1 MIIKNFELN
10 EAKTSKFNIF
20 LFYGKNEGFQNE
32 IINNFFL
39 NKFNGEVYKYDE
51 PQFIENI
58 DTIIS
63 GLLNKSLFE
72 DQKIF
77 IISRV
82 SNKISEYIEIIEE
95 KKLTEF
101 KMIFKSSILEKKS
114 KLRNLFEKSK
124 NLAVIPFY
132 EDNSNSLFTILVK
145 LLKEKNIKLSRESIN
160 LLVDRASGD
169 RENLLKELD
178 KIYSYSLT
186 NKNVDFKTVEK
197 LSNLAEN
204 YGIDQLVESYL
215 SRNKRKLSKILNE
228 NNFSDEDCMLML
240 RVILNKSKRLLGII
254 KKNSLNR
261 SIEEVMAS
269 TKPPIFWKEKES
281 IKKQVKIWKEE
292 DLKKKI
298 YQINEIE
305 LLIKSN
311 SKNSLNIIS
320 DFILN

>member
-10 EAKTSKFNIF
+10 EVKTSKFNIF

-32 IINNFFL
+32 IINNYFL
-39 NKFNGEVYKYDE
+39 NKYNGEVYRYDE

-77 IISRV
+77 IVSRV
-82 SNKISEYIEIIEE
+82 SNKMSEYIQIIEE
-95 KKLTEF
+95 KKLTEC

-124 NLAVIPFY
+124 NLAVVPFY

-145 LLKEKNIKLSRESIN
+145 LLKEKDIKLSRESIN

-178 KIYSYSLT
+178 KIHSYSLT
-186 NKNVDFKTVEK
+186 NKNIDFNAVDK

-228 NNFSDEDCMLML
+228 NNFSDEDCILML

-254 KKNSLNR
+254 KNKSLNQN
-261 SIEEVMAS
+261 IEEVMAS

-292 DLKKKI
+292 DLKDKI

-305 LLIKSN
+305 VLIKTN

>member
-1 MIIKNFELN
+1 MIIKNFQLN
-10 EAKTSKFNIF
+10 EVNTSKFNIF

-32 IINNFFL
+32 IINNYFL
-39 NKFNGEVYKYDE
+39 KKYNGEVYRYDE

-72 DQKIF
+72 NQKIF
-77 IISRV
+77 IVSRV
-82 SNKISEYIEIIEE
+82 SNKMTEYIQIIEE
-95 KKLTEF
+95 KKLTEC
-101 KMIFKSSILEKKS
+101 KMIFKSSVLEKKS

-124 NLAVIPFY
+124 NLAVVPFY

-145 LLKEKNIKLSRESIN
+145 LLKEKDIKLSRESIN

-178 KIYSYSLT
+178 KIHSYSLT
-186 NKNVDFKTVEK
+186 NKNIDFNAVDK

-215 SRNKRKLSKILNE
+215 SRNKKKLSKILNE
-228 NNFSDEDCMLML
+228 NNFSDEDCILML

-254 KKNSLNR
+254 KKKSLNQN
-261 SIEEVMAS
+261 IEEVMAI

-292 DLKKKI
+292 DLKDKI

-305 LLIKSN
+305 VLIKSN

>member
-10 EAKTSKFNIF
+10 EVKTSKFNIF

-32 IINNFFL
+32 IINNYFL
-39 NKFNGEVYKYDE
+39 NKYNGEVYRYDE

-77 IISRV
+77 IVSRV
-82 SNKISEYIEIIEE
+82 SNKMSEYIKIIEE
-95 KKLTEF
+95 KKLTEC

-124 NLAVIPFY
+124 NLAVVPFY

-145 LLKEKNIKLSRESIN
+145 LLKEKDIKLSRESIN

-178 KIYSYSLT
+178 KIHSYSLT
-186 NKNVDFKTVEK
+186 NKNIDFNAVDK

-215 SRNKRKLSKILNE
+215 SRNKKKLSKILNE
-228 NNFSDEDCMLML
+228 NNFSDEDCILML

-254 KKNSLNR
+254 KNKSLNQN
-261 SIEEVMAS
+261 IEEVMAS

-281 IKKQVKIWKEE
+281 IKKQLKIWKEE
-292 DLKKKI
+292 DLKDKI

-305 LLIKSN
+305 VLIKTN

>member
-10 EAKTSKFNIF
+10 EVKTSKFNIF

-32 IINNFFL
+32 IINNYFL
-39 NKFNGEVYKYDE
+39 KKYNGEVYRYDE

-77 IISRV
+77 IVSRV
-82 SNKISEYIEIIEE
+82 SNKMSEYIQIIEE
-95 KKLTEF
+95 KKLTEC

-124 NLAVIPFY
+124 NLAVVPFY

-145 LLKEKNIKLSRESIN
+145 LLKEKNKKLSRESIN

-178 KIYSYSLT
+178 KIHSYSLT
-186 NKNVDFKTVEK
+186 NKNIDFNAVDK

-228 NNFSDEDCMLML
+228 NNFSDEDCILML

-254 KKNSLNR
+254 KKKSLNQN
-261 SIEEVMAS
+261 IEEVMAI

-292 DLKKKI
+292 DLKDKI

-305 LLIKSN
+305 VLIKSN

>member
-10 EAKTSKFNIF
+10 EVKTSKFNIF

-32 IINNFFL
+32 IINNYFL
-39 NKFNGEVYKYDE
+39 KKYNGEVYRYDE

-77 IISRV
+77 I
-82 SNKISEYIEIIEE
+82 EE
-95 KKLTEF
+95 KKLTEC
-101 KMIFKSSILEKKS
+101 KMIFKSSVLEKKS

-124 NLAVIPFY
+124 NLAVVPFY

-145 LLKEKNIKLSRESIN
+145 LLKEKGIKLSRESIN

-178 KIYSYSLT
+178 KIHSYSLT
-186 NKNVDFKTVEK
+186 NKNIDFNAVDK

-228 NNFSDEDCMLML
+228 NNFSDEDCILML

-254 KKNSLNR
+254 KKKSLNQN
-261 SIEEVMAS
+261 IEEVMAI

-292 DLKKKI
+292 DLKDKI

-305 LLIKSN
+305 VLIKSN

>member
-10 EAKTSKFNIF
+10 EVKTSKFNIF

-32 IINNFFL
+32 IINNYFL
-39 NKFNGEVYKYDE
+39 KKYNGEVYRYDE

-77 IISRV
+77 IVSRV
-82 SNKISEYIEIIEE
+82 SNKMSEYIQIIEE
-95 KKLTEF
+95 KKLTEC

-124 NLAVIPFY
+124 NLAVVPFY

-145 LLKEKNIKLSRESIN
+145 LLKEKDIKLSRESIN

-178 KIYSYSLT
+178 KIHSYSLT
-186 NKNVDFKTVEK
+186 NKNIDFNAVDK

-228 NNFSDEDCMLML
+228 NNFSDEDCILML

-254 KKNSLNR
+254 KKKSLNQN
-261 SIEEVMAS
+261 IEEVMAI

-292 DLKKKI
+292 DLKDKI

-305 LLIKSN
+305 VLIKSN

>member
-269 TKPPIFWKEKES
+269 TKPPIFWKEKEI

-292 DLKKKI
+292 DLKNKI

>member
-10 EAKTSKFNIF
+10 EVKTSKFNIF

-32 IINNFFL
+32 IINNYFL
-39 NKFNGEVYKYDE
+39 KKYNGEVYRYDE

-77 IISRV
+77 IVSRV
-82 SNKISEYIEIIEE
+82 SNKMTEYVQIIEE
-95 KKLTEF
+95 KKLTEC

-124 NLAVIPFY
+124 NLAVVPFY

-145 LLKEKNIKLSRESIN
+145 LLKEKDIKLSRESIN

-178 KIYSYSLT
+178 KIHSYSLT
-186 NKNVDFKTVEK
+186 NKNIDFNTVDK

-228 NNFSDEDCMLML
+228 NNFSDEDCILML
-240 RVILNKSKRLLGII
+240 RMILNKSKRLLGII
-254 KKNSLNR
+254 KNKSLSQN
-261 SIEEVMAS
+261 IEEVMAS

-292 DLKKKI
+292 DLKDKI

-305 LLIKSN
+305 VLIKSN

>member
-10 EAKTSKFNIF
+10 ELKTSKFNIF

-32 IINNFFL
+32 IINNYFL
-39 NKFNGEVYKYDE
+39 KKYNGEVYRYDE

-77 IISRV
+77 IVSRV
-82 SNKISEYIEIIEE
+82 SNKMTEYIQIIEE
-95 KKLTEF
+95 KKLTEC

-124 NLAVIPFY
+124 NLAVVPFY

-145 LLKEKNIKLSRESIN
+145 LLKEKDIKLSRESIN

-178 KIYSYSLT
+178 KIHSYSLT
-186 NKNVDFKTVEK
+186 NKNIDFNAVDK

-204 YGIDQLVESYL
+204 YGIDELVESYL
-215 SRNKRKLSKILNE
+215 SRNKKKLSKILNE
-228 NNFSDEDCMLML
+228 NNFSDEDCILML

-254 KKNSLNR
+254 KKKSLNQN
-261 SIEEVMAS
+261 IEEVMAI

-292 DLKKKI
+292 DLKDKI

-305 LLIKSN
+305 VLIKSN

>member
-10 EAKTSKFNIF
+10 EVKTSKFNIF

-32 IINNFFL
+32 IINNYFL
-39 NKFNGEVYKYDE
+39 KKYNGEVYRYDE

-77 IISRV
+77 IVSRV
-82 SNKISEYIEIIEE
+82 SNKMSEYIQIIEE
-95 KKLTEF
+95 KKLTEC

-124 NLAVIPFY
+124 SLAVIPFY

-145 LLKEKNIKLSRESIN
+145 LLKEKDIKLSRESIN

-178 KIYSYSLT
+178 KIHSYSLT
-186 NKNVDFKTVEK
+186 NKNIDFNAVDK

-228 NNFSDEDCMLML
+228 NNFSDEDCILML

-254 KKNSLNR
+254 KKKSLNQN
-261 SIEEVMAS
+261 IEEVMAS

-292 DLKKKI
+292 DLKDKI

-305 LLIKSN
+305 VFIKSN

>member
-10 EAKTSKFNIF
+10 EVKTSKFNIF

-32 IINNFFL
+32 IINNYFL
-39 NKFNGEVYKYDE
+39 KKYNGEVYRYDE

-77 IISRV
+77 IVSRV
-82 SNKISEYIEIIEE
+82 SNKMTEYIQIIEE
-95 KKLTEF
+95 KKLTEC

-124 NLAVIPFY
+124 NLAVVPFY

-145 LLKEKNIKLSRESIN
+145 LLKEKDIKLSRESIN

-178 KIYSYSLT
+178 KIHSYSLT
-186 NKNVDFKTVEK
+186 NKNIDFNAVDK

-228 NNFSDEDCMLML
+228 NNFSDEDCILML

-254 KKNSLNR
+254 KKKSLNQN
-261 SIEEVMAS
+261 IEEVMAI

-292 DLKKKI
+292 DLKDKI

-305 LLIKSN
+305 VLIKSN
-311 SKNSLNIIS
+311 SKNSLNIFF
-320 DFILN
+320 DFIFN

>member
-10 EAKTSKFNIF
+10 EVKTSKFNIF

-32 IINNFFL
+32 IINNYFL
-39 NKFNGEVYKYDE
+39 NKYNGEVYRYDE

-77 IISRV
+77 IVSRV
-82 SNKISEYIEIIEE
+82 SNKMSEYIKIIEE
-95 KKLTEF
+95 KKLTEC

-124 NLAVIPFY
+124 NLAVVPFY

-145 LLKEKNIKLSRESIN
+145 LLKEKDIKLSRESIN

-178 KIYSYSLT
+178 KIHSYSLT
-186 NKNVDFKTVEK
+186 NKNIDFNAVDK

-215 SRNKRKLSKILNE
+215 SRNKKKLSKILNE
-228 NNFSDEDCMLML
+228 NNFSDEDCILML

-254 KKNSLNR
+254 KNKSLNQN
-261 SIEEVMAS
+261 IEEVMAS

-292 DLKKKI
+292 DLKDKI

-305 LLIKSN
+305 VLIKTN

>member
-1 MIIKNFELN
+1 MILKTFELKKIKLDNYRFFLVYGINKGLIEDIVENNLKPILAKNILNYEEN
-10 EAKTSKFNIF
+10 EI
-20 LFYGKNEGFQNE
+20 LQNE
-32 IINNFFL
+32 DNF
-39 NKFNGEVYKYDE
+39 KEE
-51 PQFIENI
+51 I
-58 DTIIS
+58 
-63 GLLNKSLFE
+63 LNKSFFE
-72 DQKIF
+72 NEKL
-77 IISRV
+77 IIINRV
-82 SNKISEYIEIIEE
+82 SDKILEIVEDIKERNIEDIKI
-95 KKLTEF
+95 
-101 KMIFKSSILEKKS
+101 IFKSGVLDSKS
-114 KLRNLFEKSK
+114 KIRKFFEK
-124 NLAVIPFY
+124 NNDLIVIPFY

-292 DLKKKI
+292 DLKNKI

-305 LLIKSN
+305 LLIKN
-311 SKNSLNIIS
+311 NFKNSLNIIS

>member
-1 MIIKNFELN
+1 M
-10 EAKTSKFNIF
+10 T
-20 LFYGKNEGFQNE
+20 
-32 IINNFFL
+32 
-39 NKFNGEVYKYDE
+39 
-51 PQFIENI
+51 
-58 DTIIS
+58 
-63 GLLNKSLFE
+63 
-72 DQKIF
+72 
-77 IISRV
+77 
-82 SNKISEYIEIIEE
+82 EYIQIIEE
-95 KKLTEF
+95 KKLTEC
-101 KMIFKSSILEKKS
+101 KMIFKSSVLEKKS

-124 NLAVIPFY
+124 NLAVVPFY

-145 LLKEKNIKLSRESIN
+145 LLKEKGIKLSRESIN

-178 KIYSYSLT
+178 KIHSYSLT
-186 NKNVDFKTVEK
+186 NKSIDFNAVDK

-215 SRNKRKLSKILNE
+215 SRNKKKLSKILNE
-228 NNFSDEDCMLML
+228 NNFSDEDCILML

-254 KKNSLNR
+254 KKKSLNQN
-261 SIEEVMAS
+261 IEEVMAI

-292 DLKKKI
+292 DLKDKI

-305 LLIKSN
+305 VLIKSN

>member
-10 EAKTSKFNIF
+10 EVKTSKFNIF

-32 IINNFFL
+32 IINNYFL
-39 NKFNGEVYKYDE
+39 NKYNGEVYRYDE

-77 IISRV
+77 IVSRV
-82 SNKISEYIEIIEE
+82 SNKMSEYIQIIEE
-95 KKLTEF
+95 KKLTEC

-124 NLAVIPFY
+124 NLAVVPFY

-145 LLKEKNIKLSRESIN
+145 LLKEKDIKLSRESIN

-178 KIYSYSLT
+178 KIHSYSLT
-186 NKNVDFKTVEK
+186 NKNIDFNAVDK

-215 SRNKRKLSKILNE
+215 SRNKKKLSKILNE
-228 NNFSDEDCMLML
+228 NNFSDEDCILML

-254 KKNSLNR
+254 KNKSLNQN
-261 SIEEVMAS
+261 IEEVMAS

-292 DLKKKI
+292 DLKDKI

-305 LLIKSN
+305 VLIKTN

>member
-10 EAKTSKFNIF
+10 EVKTSKFNIF

-32 IINNFFL
+32 IINNYFL
-39 NKFNGEVYKYDE
+39 KKYNGEVYRYDE

-77 IISRV
+77 IVSRV
-82 SNKISEYIEIIEE
+82 SNKMTEYIQIIEE
-95 KKLTEF
+95 KKLTEC
-101 KMIFKSSILEKKS
+101 KMIFKSSVLEKKS

-124 NLAVIPFY
+124 NLAVVPFY

-145 LLKEKNIKLSRESIN
+145 LLKEKDIKLSRESIN

-178 KIYSYSLT
+178 KIHSYSLT
-186 NKNVDFKTVEK
+186 NKNIDFNAVDK

-215 SRNKRKLSKILNE
+215 SRNKKKLSKILNE
-228 NNFSDEDCMLML
+228 NNFSDEDCILML

-254 KKNSLNR
+254 KKKSLNQN
-261 SIEEVMAS
+261 IEEVMAI

-292 DLKKKI
+292 DLKDKI

-305 LLIKSN
+305 VLIKSN

>member
-10 EAKTSKFNIF
+10 EVKTSKFNIF

-32 IINNFFL
+32 IINNYFL
-39 NKFNGEVYKYDE
+39 KKYNGEVYRYDE

-77 IISRV
+77 IVSRV
-82 SNKISEYIEIIEE
+82 SNKMSEYIQIIEE
-95 KKLTEF
+95 KKLTEC

-124 NLAVIPFY
+124 NLAVVPFY

-145 LLKEKNIKLSRESIN
+145 LLKEKDIKLSRESIN

-178 KIYSYSLT
+178 KIHSYSLT
-186 NKNVDFKTVEK
+186 NKNIDFNTVDK

-228 NNFSDEDCMLML
+228 NNFSDEDCILML

-254 KKNSLNR
+254 KKKSLNQN
-261 SIEEVMAS
+261 IEEVMAI

-292 DLKKKI
+292 DLKDKI

-305 LLIKSN
+305 VLIKSN

>member
-10 EAKTSKFNIF
+10 ELKTSKFNIF

-32 IINNFFL
+32 IINNYFL
-39 NKFNGEVYKYDE
+39 KKYNGEVYRYDE

-77 IISRV
+77 IVSRV
-82 SNKISEYIEIIEE
+82 SNKMSEYIEIIEE
-95 KKLTEF
+95 KKLTEC
-101 KMIFKSSILEKKS
+101 KMIFKSSVLEKKS

-124 NLAVIPFY
+124 NLAVVPFY

-145 LLKEKNIKLSRESIN
+145 LLKEKDIKLSRESIN

-178 KIYSYSLT
+178 KIHSYSLT
-186 NKNVDFKTVEK
+186 NKNIDFNAVDK

-228 NNFSDEDCMLML
+228 NNFSDEDCILML

-254 KKNSLNR
+254 KKKSLNQN
-261 SIEEVMAS
+261 IEEVMAI

-292 DLKKKI
+292 DLKDKI

-305 LLIKSN
+305 ELIKNN

>member
-10 EAKTSKFNIF
+10 EVKTSKFNIF

-32 IINNFFL
+32 IINNYFL
-39 NKFNGEVYKYDE
+39 KKYNGEVYRYDE

-72 DQKIF
+72 NQKIF
-77 IISRV
+77 IVSRV
-82 SNKISEYIEIIEE
+82 SNKMTEYIQIIEE
-95 KKLTEF
+95 KKLTEC
-101 KMIFKSSILEKKS
+101 KMIFKSSVLEKKS

-124 NLAVIPFY
+124 NLAVVPFY

-145 LLKEKNIKLSRESIN
+145 LLKEKDIKLSRESIN

-178 KIYSYSLT
+178 KIHSYSLT
-186 NKNVDFKTVEK
+186 NKNIDFNAVDK

-215 SRNKRKLSKILNE
+215 SRNKKKLSKILNE
-228 NNFSDEDCMLML
+228 NNFSDEDCILML

-254 KKNSLNR
+254 KKKSLNQN
-261 SIEEVMAS
+261 IEEVMAI

-292 DLKKKI
+292 DLKDKI

-305 LLIKSN
+305 VLIKSN

>member
-10 EAKTSKFNIF
+10 EVKTSKFNIF

-32 IINNFFL
+32 IINNYFL
-39 NKFNGEVYKYDE
+39 KKYNGEVYRYDE

-77 IISRV
+77 IVSRV
-82 SNKISEYIEIIEE
+82 SNKMTEYIQIIEE
-95 KKLTEF
+95 KKLTEC
-101 KMIFKSSILEKKS
+101 KMIFKSSVLEKKS

-124 NLAVIPFY
+124 NLAVVPFY

-145 LLKEKNIKLSRESIN
+145 LLKEKGIKLSRESIN

-178 KIYSYSLT
+178 KIHSYSLT
-186 NKNVDFKTVEK
+186 NKNIDFNAVDK

-228 NNFSDEDCMLML
+228 NNFSDEDCILML

-254 KKNSLNR
+254 KKKSLNQN
-261 SIEEVMAS
+261 IEEVMAI
-269 TKPPIFWKEKES
+269 TKPPIFWKEKEI

-292 DLKKKI
+292 DLKDKI

-305 LLIKSN
+305 VLIKSN

>member
-10 EAKTSKFNIF
+10 EVKTSKFNIF

-32 IINNFFL
+32 IINNYFL
-39 NKFNGEVYKYDE
+39 KKYNGEVYRYDE

-77 IISRV
+77 IVSRV
-82 SNKISEYIEIIEE
+82 SNKMSEYIEIIEE
-95 KKLTEF
+95 KKLTEC
-101 KMIFKSSILEKKS
+101 KMIFKSSVLEKKS

-124 NLAVIPFY
+124 NLAVVPFY

-145 LLKEKNIKLSRESIN
+145 LLKEKDIKLSRESIN

-178 KIYSYSLT
+178 KIHSYSLT
-186 NKNVDFKTVEK
+186 NKNIDFNTVDK

-228 NNFSDEDCMLML
+228 NNFSDEDCILML
-240 RVILNKSKRLLGII
+240 RMILNKSKRLLGII
-254 KKNSLNR
+254 KKKSLSQN
-261 SIEEVMAS
+261 IEEVMAS

-292 DLKKKI
+292 DLKDKI

-305 LLIKSN
+305 VLIKSN

>member
-10 EAKTSKFNIF
+10 EVKTSKFNIF

-32 IINNFFL
+32 IINNYFL
-39 NKFNGEVYKYDE
+39 NKYNGEVYRYDE

-77 IISRV
+77 IVSRV
-82 SNKISEYIEIIEE
+82 SNKMSEYIQIIEE
-95 KKLTEF
+95 KKLTEC

-124 NLAVIPFY
+124 NLAVVPFY

-145 LLKEKNIKLSRESIN
+145 LLKEKDIKLSRESIN
-160 LLVDRASGD
+160 LLIDRASGD

-178 KIYSYSLT
+178 KIHSYSLT
-186 NKNVDFKTVEK
+186 NKNIDFNAVDK

-254 KKNSLNR
+254 KKKSLNQN
-261 SIEEVMAS
+261 IEEVMAS
-269 TKPPIFWKEKES
+269 TKSPIFWKEKES

-292 DLKKKI
+292 ELKDKI

-305 LLIKSN
+305 VLIKSN

>member
-10 EAKTSKFNIF
+10 EVKTSKFNIF

-32 IINNFFL
+32 IINNYFL
-39 NKFNGEVYKYDE
+39 KKYNGEVYRYDE

-77 IISRV
+77 IVSRV
-82 SNKISEYIEIIEE
+82 SNKMTEYVQIIEE
-95 KKLTEF
+95 KKLTEC
-101 KMIFKSSILEKKS
+101 KMIFKSSVLEKKS

-124 NLAVIPFY
+124 NLAVVPFY

-145 LLKEKNIKLSRESIN
+145 LLKEKHIKLSRESIN

-178 KIYSYSLT
+178 KIHSYSLT
-186 NKNVDFKTVEK
+186 NKNIDFNTVDK

-228 NNFSDEDCMLML
+228 NNFSDEDCILML

-254 KKNSLNR
+254 KKKSLNQN
-261 SIEEVMAS
+261 IEEVMAI

-292 DLKKKI
+292 DLKDKI

-305 LLIKSN
+305 VLIKSN

>member
-32 IINNFFL
+32 IINNYFL
-39 NKFNGEVYKYDE
+39 NKYNGEVYKYDE

-77 IISRV
+77 IVSRV
-82 SNKISEYIEIIEE
+82 SNKMSEYIEIIEE
-95 KKLTEF
+95 KKLTEC
-101 KMIFKSSILEKKS
+101 KMIFKSNILEKKS

-124 NLAVIPFY
+124 NLAVVPFY

-145 LLKEKNIKLSRESIN
+145 LLKEKDIKLSRESIN

-178 KIYSYSLT
+178 KIHSYSLT
-186 NKNVDFKTVEK
+186 NKNIDFNTVDK

-228 NNFSDEDCMLML
+228 NNFSDEDCILML

-254 KKNSLNR
+254 KKKSLNQ

-292 DLKKKI
+292 DLKDKI

-305 LLIKSN
+305 VFIKSN

>member
-10 EAKTSKFNIF
+10 EVKTSKFNIF

-32 IINNFFL
+32 IINNYFL
-39 NKFNGEVYKYDE
+39 KKYNGEVYRYDE

-77 IISRV
+77 IVSRV
-82 SNKISEYIEIIEE
+82 SNKMTEYIQIIEE
-95 KKLTEF
+95 KKLTEC
-101 KMIFKSSILEKKS
+101 KMIFKSSVLEKKS

-124 NLAVIPFY
+124 NLAVVPFY

-145 LLKEKNIKLSRESIN
+145 LLKEKDIKLSRESIN

-178 KIYSYSLT
+178 KIHSYSLT
-186 NKNVDFKTVEK
+186 NKNIDFNAVDK

-228 NNFSDEDCMLML
+228 NNFSDEDCILML

-254 KKNSLNR
+254 KKKSLNQN
-261 SIEEVMAS
+261 IEEVMAI

-292 DLKKKI
+292 DLKDKI

-305 LLIKSN
+305 VLIKSN

>member
-10 EAKTSKFNIF
+10 EVKTSKFNIF

-32 IINNFFL
+32 IINNYFL
-39 NKFNGEVYKYDE
+39 NKYNGEVYKYDE

-77 IISRV
+77 IVSRV
-82 SNKISEYIEIIEE
+82 SNKMSEYIEIIEE
-95 KKLTEF
+95 KKLTEC
-101 KMIFKSSILEKKS
+101 KMIFKSNILEKKS

-124 NLAVIPFY
+124 NLAVVPFY

-145 LLKEKNIKLSRESIN
+145 LLKEKDIKLSRESIN

-178 KIYSYSLT
+178 KIHSYSLT
-186 NKNVDFKTVEK
+186 NKNIDFNAVDR

-215 SRNKRKLSKILNE
+215 SRNKKKLSKILNE
-228 NNFSDEDCMLML
+228 NNFSDEDCILML

-254 KKNSLNR
+254 KNKSLNQN
-261 SIEEVMAS
+261 IEELMAS

-292 DLKKKI
+292 DLKDKI

-305 LLIKSN
+305 VLIKSN

>member
-10 EAKTSKFNIF
+10 EVKTSKFNIF

-32 IINNFFL
+32 IINNYFL
-39 NKFNGEVYKYDE
+39 KKYNGEVYRYDE

-77 IISRV
+77 IVSRV
-82 SNKISEYIEIIEE
+82 SNKMTEYIQIIEE
-95 KKLTEF
+95 KKLTEC
-101 KMIFKSSILEKKS
+101 KMIFKSSVLEKKS

-124 NLAVIPFY
+124 NLAVVPFY

-145 LLKEKNIKLSRESIN
+145 LLKEKDIKLSRESIN

-178 KIYSYSLT
+178 KIHSYSLT
-186 NKNVDFKTVEK
+186 NKNIDFNAVDK

-215 SRNKRKLSKILNE
+215 SRNKKKLSKILNE
-228 NNFSDEDCMLML
+228 NNFSDEDCILML

-254 KKNSLNR
+254 KKKSLNQN
-261 SIEEVMAS
+261 IEEVMAI

-292 DLKKKI
+292 DLKDKI
-298 YQINEIE
+298 YRINEIE
-305 LLIKSN
+305 VFIKSN

>member
-10 EAKTSKFNIF
+10 EVKTSKFNIF

-32 IINNFFL
+32 IINNYFL
-39 NKFNGEVYKYDE
+39 KKYNGEVYRYDE

-77 IISRV
+77 IVSRV
-82 SNKISEYIEIIEE
+82 SNKMTEYIQIIEE
-95 KKLTEF
+95 KKLTEC
-101 KMIFKSSILEKKS
+101 KMIFKSSVLEKKS

-124 NLAVIPFY
+124 NLAVVPFY

-145 LLKEKNIKLSRESIN
+145 LLKEKGIKLSRESIN

-178 KIYSYSLT
+178 KIHSYSLT
-186 NKNVDFKTVEK
+186 NKNIDFNAVDK

-228 NNFSDEDCMLML
+228 NNFSDEDCILML

-254 KKNSLNR
+254 KKNL
-261 SIEEVMAS
+261 
-269 TKPPIFWKEKES
+269 
-281 IKKQVKIWKEE
+281 
-292 DLKKKI
+292 
-298 YQINEIE
+298 
-305 LLIKSN
+305 
-311 SKNSLNIIS
+311 
-320 DFILN
+320 

>member
-10 EAKTSKFNIF
+10 EVKTSKFNIF

-32 IINNFFL
+32 IINNYFL
-39 NKFNGEVYKYDE
+39 KKYNGEVYRYDE

-77 IISRV
+77 IVSRV
-82 SNKISEYIEIIEE
+82 SNKMSEYIEIIEE
-95 KKLTEF
+95 KKLTEC

-124 NLAVIPFY
+124 SLAVIPFY

-145 LLKEKNIKLSRESIN
+145 LLKEKDIKLSRESIN

-178 KIYSYSLT
+178 KIHSYSLT
-186 NKNVDFKTVEK
+186 NKNIDFNAVDK

-215 SRNKRKLSKILNE
+215 SRNKKKLSKILNE
-228 NNFSDEDCMLML
+228 NNFSDEDCILML

-254 KKNSLNR
+254 KKKSLNQN
-261 SIEEVMAS
+261 IEEVMAI

-292 DLKKKI
+292 DLKDKI

-305 LLIKSN
+305 VLIKSN

>member
-10 EAKTSKFNIF
+10 EVKTSKFNIF

-32 IINNFFL
+32 IINNYFL
-39 NKFNGEVYKYDE
+39 KKYNGEVYRYDE

-72 DQKIF
+72 NQKIF
-77 IISRV
+77 IVSRV
-82 SNKISEYIEIIEE
+82 SNKMTEYIQIIEE
-95 KKLTEF
+95 KKLTEC

-124 NLAVIPFY
+124 NLAVVPFY

-145 LLKEKNIKLSRESIN
+145 LLKEKHIKLSRESIN

-178 KIYSYSLT
+178 KIHSYSLT
-186 NKNVDFKTVEK
+186 NKNIDFNAVDK

-215 SRNKRKLSKILNE
+215 SRNKKKLSKILNE
-228 NNFSDEDCMLML
+228 NNFSDEDCILML

-254 KKNSLNR
+254 KKKSLNQN
-261 SIEEVMAS
+261 IEEVMAI

-292 DLKKKI
+292 DLKDKI

-305 LLIKSN
+305 VLIKSN

>member
-10 EAKTSKFNIF
+10 EVKTSKFNIF

-32 IINNFFL
+32 IINNYFL
-39 NKFNGEVYKYDE
+39 KKYNGEVYRYDE

-77 IISRV
+77 IVSRV
-82 SNKISEYIEIIEE
+82 SNKMTEYIQIIEE
-95 KKLTEF
+95 KKLTEC
-101 KMIFKSSILEKKS
+101 KMIFKSSVLEKKS

-124 NLAVIPFY
+124 NLAVVPFY

-145 LLKEKNIKLSRESIN
+145 LLKEKGIKLSRESIN

-178 KIYSYSLT
+178 KIHSYSLT
-186 NKNVDFKTVEK
+186 NKNIDFNAVDK

-228 NNFSDEDCMLML
+228 NNFSDEDCILML

-254 KKNSLNR
+254 KKKSLNQN
-261 SIEEVMAS
+261 IEEVMAI

-292 DLKKKI
+292 DLKDKI

-305 LLIKSN
+305 VLIKSN

>member
-292 DLKKKI
+292 DLKNKI

>member
-10 EAKTSKFNIF
+10 EEKTSKFNIF

-32 IINNFFL
+32 IINNYFL
-39 NKFNGEVYKYDE
+39 KKHNGEIYKYDE

-63 GLLNKSLFE
+63 ELLNKSLFE

-82 SNKISEYIEIIEE
+82 SNKMSEYIEIIEE
-95 KKLTEF
+95 KKLTEC

-114 KLRNLFEKSK
+114 KLRSLFEKSK

-132 EDNSNSLFTILVK
+132 EDNSNSLITILVK
-145 LLKEKNIKLSRESIN
+145 LLKEKDIKLSRESIN

-178 KIYSYSLT
+178 KIHSYSLT
-186 NKNVDFKTVEK
+186 NKNIDFNTVDK

-228 NNFSDEDCMLML
+228 NNFSDEDCILLL

-254 KKNSLNR
+254 KKKSLNQN
-261 SIEEVMAS
+261 IEEVIAS

-292 DLKKKI
+292 DLKDKI

-305 LLIKSN
+305 VLIKSN